1 MPKATFR
8 ITGGAPL
15 RGRVRI
21 SGSKNASDYALAAA
35 LLTPSDV
42 VLHNVPDILD
52 VRQMEEILAHLGAS
66 VEHIGRGSLRI
77 NCANVSKFDVPASL
91 ANRLRASFLV
101 MGPLLARFGRAACP
115 PPGGDAIGVRP
126 LDVHLAGFRVL
137 GAHVSH
143 EGGVFDVDEGESL
156 RGGRVVLDYPSV
168 MGTLNVMLAATLTP
182 GVTSIINA
190 ASEPEVADLASM
202 LNQMGANIAGAG
214 THTIRIEGVGE
225 LSGTEHTIIADR
237 LEAGTFALGAA
248 ITGGD
253 VVLEEAVP
261 EHLDALIWKMT
272 EAGADVQPTDAGM
285 RVRGGERYRAVN
297 AQALPYPGLATDLQ
311 PQLAAFLTQAHGTS
325 TIHERVFDNRLL
337 YVSELRKMGADV
349 VATGQTAIISGPT
362 QLRAA
367 RVQAL
372 DVRAGT
378 ACVLAALIAEGTTE
392 ITDIHHIDRAH
403 EQLHGKLGALG
414 ASIERVAID

>member
-1 MPKATFR
+1 
-8 ITGGAPL
+8 
-15 RGRVRI
+15 
-21 SGSKNASDYALAAA
+21 
-35 LLTPSDV
+35 LT
-42 VLHNVPDILD
+42 
-52 VRQMEEILAHLGAS
+52 
-66 VEHIGRGSLRI
+66 
-77 NCANVSKFDVPASL
+77 K
-91 ANRLRASFLV
+91 
-101 MGPLLARFGRAACP
+101 
-115 PPGGDAIGVRP
+115 
-126 LDVHLAGFRVL
+126 
-137 GAHVSH
+137 
-143 EGGVFDVDEGESL
+143 
-156 RGGRVVLDYPSV
+156 
-168 MGTLNVMLAATLTP
+168 

-190 ASEPEVADLASM
+190 ASEPEVADLALM
-202 LNQMGANIAGAG
+202 LNQMGANILGAG
-214 THTIRIEGVGE
+214 THTIRIEGVDE
-225 LSGTEHTIIADR
+225 LTGTEHRIVADR

-272 EAGADVQPTDAGM
+272 ESGAVVEPTDAGM
-285 RVRGGERYRAVN
+285 RVRGGDSYRAVN

-378 ACVLAALIAEGTTE
+378 ACVLAALVAEGTTE
-392 ITDIHHIDRAH
+392 ISDIHHIDRAH
-403 EQLHGKLGALG
+403 EDLHGKLGALG
-414 ASIERVAID
+414 ASIERVAIE